1 MSEDFDQN
9 DGPGHDGPAQG
20 GARQPAQ
27 AGRGGLVHLADYEP
41 VRADR
46 IIGELRGY
54 WEGLRHGRAIPARAD
69 VEPRGI
75 RRALDFAFVL
85 ERIAPGAAR
94 FRLAGRHL
102 IDLMGMEVRG
112 MPVCAFMNTS
122 SRGRLSDVLES
133 VFRGPQIAEITL
145 DSPASYGR
153 PQLSGRMLIMPLRSD
168 LGDVTRAL
176 GCLVAE
182 GEIGQGPRRF
192 DLLGDAVFPVI
203 PGAKTVEP
211 SASATGFAE
220 PPARWRP
227 APTRAAREGEKAE
240 SNPGSRMMSDAADGP
255 DGKPARLLRPAG
267 ASGRLTGKPAGAS
280 PEGPAGPGDAMRPQP
295 AGGADAPRLTPE
307 ERRALFRVIP
317 GPEPRGPGRSS
328 R

>member
-1 MSEDFDQN
+1 MSEDLGK
-9 DGPGHDGPAQG
+9 DGAPDVVRPLRDDGKG
-20 GARQPAQ
+20 T
-27 AGRGGLVHLADYEP
+27 LLHLADYEA
-41 VRADR
+41 VQAER

-75 RRALDFAFVL
+75 RRALDYAFIL

-112 MPVCAFMNTS
+112 MPICSFMNTS

-133 VFRGPQIAEITL
+133 VFRGPQIAEVAL

-153 PQLSGRMLIMPLRSD
+153 PGLLGHMIFLPLRSD
-168 LGDVTRAL
+168 LGDVTRVL

-192 DLLGDAVFPVI
+192 DLVSDKVFPVI
-203 PGAKTVEP
+203 PGAKIIEP
-211 SASATGFAE
+211 SASAAGFAE
-220 PPARWRP
+220 PPGRWRATAAAKASEAAKNNPPP
-227 APTRAAREGEKAE
+227 ATPAAEEH
-240 SNPGSRMMSDAADGP
+240 SS
-255 DGKPARLLRPAG
+255 
-267 ASGRLTGKPAGAS
+267 
-280 PEGPAGPGDAMRPQP
+280 
-295 AGGADAPRLTPE
+295 PE
-307 ERRALFRVIP
+307 ERRARFRVVSAS
-317 GPEPRGPGRSS
+317 EPPKPRRPR